1 MKLAAALSERADV
14 QRRIS
19 ELNER
24 LQNNARV
31 QEGEKPAED
40 PADLLAELD
49 GCIARYEFLVTRINL
64 TNAGV
69 DCDGVSLTELLARRD
84 AMGRRLGILRAFL
97 DSASRLT
104 DRYSLAEIKVRS
116 SVDVAALRKD
126 VDAASKELR
135 LLDERIQEI
144 NWTTELL

>member
-1 MKLAAALSERADV
+1 MKLAAALSERADI
-14 QRRIS
+14 QRRLS

-24 LQNNARV
+24 LQINARV

-40 PADLLAELD
+40 PLELLAELD
-49 GCIARYEFLVTRINL
+49 GCLARYEFLVARINL
-64 TNAGV
+64 TNTAV
-69 DCDGVSLTELLARRD
+69 ECDGASLTELLAHRD
-84 AMGRRLGILRAFL
+84 VLGRRLGILRSFL

-104 DRYSLAEIKVRS
+104 DRYSLAEIKVSS

-135 LLDERIQEI
+135 LLDEKIQEI